1 MPSYPPDILLPS
13 FSKQFGIIDSNN
25 QYNSNYDIVW
35 SFEYK
40 CEHVNSDTQYG
51 IGTFLT
57 SVSAISAFPGQYL
70 GILGPSYSN
79 GNIALSIMFDSTGY
93 STLSNLYNNGLARSS
108 IKPHSLVIRDKNN
121 VIYNQSLSTLDNTFV
136 ISESSYK
143 TLRFRFC
150 NFGKTLYIDYKNTN
164 KYKNLLVLPL
174 TSYSWMNDNTI
185 LYPGMSLCSP
195 ISSSSMYISEFYI
208 KNFHT
213 QGNISSPSYE
223 YVEFKPLT
231 SFSPNTYT
239 ILSGVTTN
247 PI

>member
-13 FSKQFGIIDSNN
+13 NSKQFGIIDSNN

-40 CEHVNSDTQYG
+40 CENITDEQCG

-79 GNIALSIMFDSTGY
+79 GDIALSIVFDSTGY
-93 STLSNLYNNGLARSS
+93 STLSNLYANGLPRSS
-108 IKPHSLVIRDKNN
+108 IKPQSLVIRDKNN

-174 TSYSWMNDNTI
+174 TSYSWMDDNTI

-195 ISSSSMYISEFYI
+195 ISSLSIYTSEFYI

-213 QGNISSPSYE
+213 QGNISPPAYE
-223 YVEFKPLT
+223 YMNFEPLT
-231 SFSPNTYT
+231 SVSPNTYT
-239 ILSGVTTN
+239 IIRGETTP